1 MGVLTPVRAFELE
14 FLAPVTWDQELKL
27 EVSVSDIG
35 QHSFSFTV
43 RGLLP
48 DDTLAFCAVITY
60 VTVCADDK
68 NKMRLPEK
76 LLKALK
82 TA

>member
-48 DDTLAFCAVITY
+48 DDTLAFSAAITY